1 MTVSLLVKEFSTC
14 GMFHG
19 RSIKK
24 LSLGPSAIYCFW
36 KDIVYP
42 QLQQLDQML
51 AIIVSLFKKLS
62 APTIMYDKYCDG
74 AGWDAMLSLVGSPEC
89 PLSGAGGQVRKG
101 PLEDRIG
108 KPRLDN

>member
-36 KDIVYP
+36 KDIVY
-42 QLQQLDQML
+42 QQLDQML

-89 PLSGAGGQVRKG
+89 PLSGAGGRSGKV
-101 PLEDRIG
+101 PWRIG
-108 KPRLDN
+108 